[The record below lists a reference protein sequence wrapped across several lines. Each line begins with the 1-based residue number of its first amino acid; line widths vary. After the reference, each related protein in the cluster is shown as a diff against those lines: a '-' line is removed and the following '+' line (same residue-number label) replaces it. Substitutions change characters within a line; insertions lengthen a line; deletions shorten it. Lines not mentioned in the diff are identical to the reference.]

1 MPRKREQLTGHVW
14 LKSLST
20 DIRNGQATV
29 YRTGDAHQSMDKLI
43 SWNLLVLC
51 KLAGSLYYV
60 QCFPRKDKE
69 PHVACRVASSYVAER
84 LDSALQGA
92 VNDYMH
98 LATRIAMPSL
108 DTKEHIR
115 PIFFAK
121 GAHE

>member
-29 YRTGDAHQSMDKLI
+29 YRTESAHKSIDTLI
-43 SWNLLVLC
+43 AWNLLVLC
-51 KLAGSLYYV
+51 KLSGNLYYV

-69 PHVACRVASSYVAER
+69 PPVACRVAASYVAER
-84 LDSALQGA
+84 LDAALQAA

-98 LATRIAMPSL
+98 LASRIAAPSL
-108 DTKEHIR
+108 DTKEHAR
-115 PIFFAK
+115 PIFFAQ